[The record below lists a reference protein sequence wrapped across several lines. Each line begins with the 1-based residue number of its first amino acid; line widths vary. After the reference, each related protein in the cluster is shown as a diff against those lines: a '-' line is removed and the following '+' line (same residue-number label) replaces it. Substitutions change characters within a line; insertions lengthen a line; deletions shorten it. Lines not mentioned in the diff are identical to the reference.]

1 MEIKLILWT
10 LYEVKSSATSLTK
23 VKFRGTLRKFAIE
36 KEINLLVEN
45 ATDKENTVRFA
56 LINDGND
63 LDINLITKF
72 LNEKYSHQITIDKI
86 PEHESVFNPV
96 LSKIDVNNIQRY

>member
-1 MEIKLILWT
+1 MEINLIKWT
-10 LYEVKSSATSLTK
+10 LYEVRSNITLIK

-36 KEINLLVEN
+36 QGINILTEN

-56 LINDGND
+56 LINNGND
-63 LDINLITKF
+63 LDINLVKKF
-72 LNEKYSHQITIDKI
+72 LSSTYNNLVTITMV
-86 PEHESVFNPV
+86 PEHESVYNPV